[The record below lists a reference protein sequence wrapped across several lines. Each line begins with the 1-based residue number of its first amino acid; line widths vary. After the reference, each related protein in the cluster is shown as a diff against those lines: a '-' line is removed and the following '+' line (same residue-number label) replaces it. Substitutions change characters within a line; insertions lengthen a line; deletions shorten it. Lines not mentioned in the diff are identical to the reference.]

1 MPAIVAYPSV
11 VEDLLQEVG
20 DVFPNEPSRRHFAD
34 YLTGLLVA
42 ERKTISGITREF
54 AETTDQSCLN
64 RWLTEAPWD
73 VERLNDRRL
82 AWLQQDPAT
91 KYRQDGVIAIDNT
104 LIDHDGKLI
113 EEVGWFWDHADQR
126 HLIAHA
132 YLFANYVQVSGK
144 HDPLTCCRFRKRD
157 ICTTEAPFRTHTEL
171 AKDLVDWV
179 VERHI
184 PGAFTFDSYFT
195 NAELLPHIHGHGR
208 AYVGD
213 LKANRTIV
221 VDGKDWKASEWITSQ
236 LGPFARTEFTV
247 GGVTQWHFTKAIRI
261 PKVAHPVRILVL
273 WADQWAERPSKILI
287 TNRTFWEAHRVLKGY
302 RRRWTGTETFH
313 RDGKQHLGMGECQL
327 RTGAGQTRHMH
338 LVVLAYT
345 ALMRQLKHDRAQDWA
360 HVRLTTIGES
370 CRLIA
375 RETLAKTLA
384 WVVEQV
390 QAGRPFDDVKHA
402 LALP

>member
-11 VEDLLQEVG
+11 VEDLLQQFG

-42 ERKTISGITREF
+42 ERKTVSGITREF
-54 AETTDQSCLN
+54 ADTTDQSCLN

-73 VERLNDRRL
+73 VEHLNEQRL

-91 KYRQDGVIAIDNT
+91 TYRRDGVIAIDNT
-104 LIDHDGKLI
+104 LIDHHGKLI
-113 EEVGWFWDHADQR
+113 EDVGWFWDHAEQR
-126 HLIAHA
+126 HLIAHD

-144 HDPLTCCRFRKRD
+144 HYPLTFCRFRKRD
-157 ICTTEAPFRTHTEL
+157 SCTDQAPFRTHTDL

-184 PGAFTFDSYFT
+184 PGDFTFDSYFT
-195 NAELLPHIHGHGR
+195 NADLLHHIHGHGR

-213 LKANRTIV
+213 LKSNRTV
-221 VDGKDWKASEWITSQ
+221 VVEGQDWKVSEWIASQ
-236 LGPFARTEFTV
+236 LKPLARTKFTV
-247 GGVTQWHFTKAIRI
+247 GGVTQWYFTKAIRL

-273 WADQWAERPSKILI
+273 WASEWAERPRKVLI
-287 TNRTFWEAHRVLKGY
+287 TNRTFWEAHRILKGY

-313 RDGKQHLGMGECQL
+313 RDGKQHLGMGDCQL

-338 LVVLAYT
+338 LVVLVYT
-345 ALMRQLKHDRAQDWA
+345 ALMRQLRHDRALDWA
-360 HVRLTTIGES
+360 HVRLMTIGEA

-375 RETLAKTLA
+375 RETLAQTLA
-384 WVVEQV
+384 WVVERV
-390 QAGRPFDDVKHA
+390 QAGLAFDAIKHA